1 MSGNRCSVGRRP
13 TRNPERQRRAG
24 RMLQPPLDQREWQ
37 RVGDHMLNPD
47 EMLEFEDFRADLRAR
62 RVERAGEPVA
72 VPSRAFDVLVVLLER
87 AGEDVSKSELMASVW
102 GETFVEENNLNQA
115 ISALRRVFGERRGEH
130 RFIVTLPGRG
140 YRFVAPVRRVTEL
153 SGLEPASRTDRGSA
167 TYMLPA
173 PPSRLRAFARGLSS
187 LPSWSHPVA
196 LATFA
201 LVFAASAISLLLWT
215 DSAHPSRLFRA
226 DARRTV
232 VVMPFRTE
240 GDTGLDHLG
249 DGLADMLVTRLGT
262 SKTVV
267 ARRGDGQSVCDAAGV
282 GRQLGADCVIEGT
295 IRRDGERIRASARL
309 VRSSDGAT
317 LWAGSFERDASG
329 IFDIEDALSG
339 QTARALYITFDDDAR
354 ARQARRYTENAEAYD
369 AYLRG
374 RYFWN
379 RRTPDAY
386 SKAIAHFEQAIAR
399 DPAFA
404 LAYAGV
410 ADAEVLIGLGRVE
423 ASDRAA
429 AFGRAREAAL
439 DAIALDGSLAEAHT
453 SLGAVREV
461 YEKDMTEAE
470 REYRLAIE
478 LKPAYA
484 TAHQWLGEL
493 LEAQGRFDEAALAL
507 GEARALD
514 PLSLPVSAALGECL
528 THLGRYDD
536 AVAVFEQTLELE
548 PEFERA
554 RYGLGLALEQKRDYA
569 RAIAEFG
576 RIRETDSGNTKAIA
590 ALAHAY
596 ASAGRRDETLRLSVE
611 FERLARERDRRAAD
625 MLRPGDSTGAAPA
638 VEPLDRVILYLGL
651 GREALARH
659 WLAVA
664 RARHDG
670 DPLRLATDPRLS
682 ALYELPQL
690 SVYRAG

>member
-1 MSGNRCSVGRRP
+1 
-13 TRNPERQRRAG
+13 
-24 RMLQPPLDQREWQ
+24 
-37 RVGDHMLNPD
+37 MLNPD
-47 EMLEFEDFRADLRAR
+47 EMLEFEDFRANLRAR

-87 AGEDVSKSELMASVW
+87 AGEDVSKAELMESVW
-102 GETFVEENNLNQA
+102 GGTFVEENNLNQA
-115 ISALRRVFGERRGEH
+115 ISALRRAFGERRGEH

-140 YRFVAPVRRVTEL
+140 YRFVAPVRRVTVL
-153 SGLEPASRTDRGSA
+153 SSPSPDSVTVRPSPSLVIS
-167 TYMLPA
+167 A
-173 PPSRLRAFARGLSS
+173 PPSRLRAFARVFSS
-187 LPSWSHPVA
+187 LSFWSQPVA
-196 LATFA
+196 LGTFA

-240 GDTGLDHLG
+240 GDTGIDHLG
-249 DGLADMLVTRLGT
+249 DGMADMLVARLGT
-262 SKTVV
+262 SQTVV
-267 ARRGDGQSVCDAAGV
+267 TRRGDGQFVCDAAGA
-282 GRQLGADCVIEGT
+282 GRELGADCVIEGT

-339 QTARALYITFDDDAR
+339 QTARALYITFDDAAR

-379 RRTPDAY
+379 RRTQDDY

-410 ADAEVLIGLGRVE
+410 ADAEILIGLGRIE
-423 ASDRAA
+423 ASDRGA
-429 AFGRAREAAL
+429 AFERARGAAL

-478 LKPAYA
+478 LKPSYA

-548 PEFERA
+548 PDFERA
-554 RYGLGLALEQKRDYA
+554 RYGLGLVLEQKRDYA

-576 RIRETDSGNTKAIA
+576 RIRETDAGNTKAIA

-596 ASAGRRDETLRLSVE
+596 ASAGRHDETLRLSVE
-611 FERLARERDRRAAD
+611 FERLAREQDRRAAD
-625 MLRPGDSTGAAPA
+625 GLRLADGSRIAGGSGAAPA

-651 GREALARH
+651 GREVLARH
-659 WLAVA
+659 WYAVA

-670 DPLRLATDPRLS
+670 NPLRLATDPRLS
-682 ALYELPQL
+682 PLYVMPQM
-690 SVYRAG
+690 SAVGAG

>member
-1 MSGNRCSVGRRP
+1 
-13 TRNPERQRRAG
+13 
-24 RMLQPPLDQREWQ
+24 
-37 RVGDHMLNPD
+37 MLNPD
-47 EMLEFEDFRADLRAR
+47 EMLEFEGFRVDLRAR

-72 VPSRAFDVLVVLLER
+72 VPSRAFDVLVVLMER
-87 AGEDVSKSELMASVW
+87 AGEDVSKPELMASVW

-130 RFIVTLPGRG
+130 RFIVTLPGLG
-140 YRFVAPVRRVTEL
+140 YRFVAPVRRVSVL
-153 SGLEPASRTDRGSA
+153 SGPSPEMPALRESPSVVIS
-167 TYMLPA
+167 A

-201 LVFAASAISLLLWT
+201 LVFAFAAVSLLLWT
-215 DSAHPSRLFRA
+215 DAAHPSRLFRA
-226 DARRTV
+226 DSRRTV
-232 VVMPFRTE
+232 AVMPFRTE
-240 GDTGLDHLG
+240 GDAGIDHLG
-249 DGLADMLVTRLGT
+249 DGMADVLVTRLGA
-262 SKTVV
+262 SQTVV
-267 ARRGDGQSVCDAAGV
+267 ARRGDGQSVCDAAGA
-282 GRQLGADCVIEGT
+282 GRELGADCVIEGT
-295 IRRDGERIRASARL
+295 IRRDGESIRVSARL
-309 VRSSDGAT
+309 VRATDGAT

-339 QTARALYITFDDDAR
+339 QTARALYITLDDAAR

-379 RRTPDAY
+379 RRTPDSY
-386 SKAIAHFEQAIAR
+386 SKAIAYFEQAIER
-399 DPAFA
+399 DPEFA

-410 ADAEVLIGLGRVE
+410 ADAQVLIGLGRVGAGE
-423 ASDRAA
+423 RAE

-439 DAIALDGSLAEAHT
+439 DAIALDGTLAEAHT

-461 YEKDMTEAE
+461 YEKDVSEAE

-478 LKPAYA
+478 LKPSYA

-507 GEARALD
+507 GEARTLD

-548 PEFERA
+548 PAFERA
-554 RYGLGLALEQKRDYA
+554 RYGLGLALEQKRDYG

-576 RIRETDSGNTKAIA
+576 RIRETDAGNMRAIA

-611 FERLARERDRRAAD
+611 FERLARERDRRASDGLGLAD
-625 MLRPGDSTGAAPA
+625 GTGAAPA

-651 GREALARH
+651 GREVLARH

-664 RARHDG
+664 RARHEG
-670 DPLRLATDPRLS
+670 NPLRLATDPRLS